1 MLKTIRRYLL
11 PLGILALGW
20 LPVSQ
25 AATDDTD
32 LCAPFKDGKVDT
44 SMVSS
49 MLEAAEDGYLYRI
62 RTDSSRVGF
71 CVDSEFKRVEASFND
86 FKGGVALT
94 PADWVQHDQQ
104 AMVVIRT
111 ASLDTRGS
119 VIESLI
125 KSERFFDVDKYP
137 EILFVSRHFEWLSA
151 DKAKIH
157 GDLTVHGVT
166 RPVALDV
173 SLIPEKQQQQNASE
187 ESILIKASTVINR
200 ADFGMDSLSKLVSN
214 QVELCMTVE
223 VVRYQQL
230 SAR

>member
-1 MLKTIRRYLL
+1 MLKTIRRYSL
-11 PLGILALGW
+11 PLGILVLGW
-20 LPVSQ
+20 LPASQ
-25 AATDDTD
+25 ASTDDTD

-44 SMVSS
+44 SLVSS

-62 RTDSSRVGF
+62 RTDSSQVGF
-71 CVDSEFKRVEASFND
+71 CVDSEFKRVEAAFND
-86 FKGGVALT
+86 FKGGVSLT
-94 PADWVQHDQQ
+94 PADWVKRDQQ

-119 VIESLI
+119 VIENLI
-125 KSERFFDVDKYP
+125 KSERFFDVEKYP

-173 SLIPEKQQQQNASE
+173 SLIPEKQQQNAGE

-200 ADFGMDSLSKLVSN
+200 ADFGMDSLSRLVSN

-223 VVRYQQL
+223 VVRYKQL
-230 SAR
+230 TGS